1 MAKQRTQPETPPT
14 PEPLDLTGLETGEML
29 NPALEAIYAEM
40 GVDERGKIKLYITKL
55 VEDTGKEARVW
66 EGPPSDYDLMAV
78 ARRFGSGD
86 YRVKLYVP
94 HESGRIVLGG
104 NQLFTILLDPS
115 EDAKIAALRN
125 GTPVPALQAQQS
137 QLTPESLALAIA
149 AAIKGAMPVPV
160 DPFAQM
166 EKLAGMLKTIM
177 PPQPVAPTGGSFME
191 TLNAAKSLMELTKGF
206 APPVDAEGR
215 TDVKGAAML
224 RGVNLLADMFQKSL
238 EQGKPNPNAAP
249 AQPALA
255 APSLPGEQGNA
266 AAQGPELTDE
276 QQEELD
282 MMRLQIKMV
291 NREAKANGD
300 PVQLAEKYYDD
311 LPDAVFDLIVLEP
324 KWFDVLCH
332 NVPDCAQYKE
342 WYEKMRAAIIAKGL
356 KDGDLK
362 SNADGSLSFVEE
374 PDTSAA
380 HGLSA
385 E

>member
-1 MAKQRTQPETPPT
+1 MAKRNAQPEIPVT

-94 HESGRIVLGG
+94 HETGRIVLGG

-115 EDAKIAALRN
+115 EDAKIAALRK
-125 GTPVPALQAQQS
+125 GMPDVQQNAAP
-137 QLTPESLALAIA
+137 QVLTPESLALAIA
-149 AAIKGAMPVPV
+149 GAIKAAMPAPV
-160 DPFAQM
+160 DPFQQM
-166 EKLAGMLKTIM
+166 TVLAGIM
-177 PPQPVAPTGGSFME
+177 KQLMPAQQTVAPAGTSFAE
-191 TLNAAKSLMELTKGF
+191 TLTAAKSLIDISRGF
-206 APPVDAEGR
+206 TPPVDADGR
-215 TDVKGAAML
+215 TDVKGVAL
-224 RGVNLLADMFQKSL
+224 SRGIDLVARMFEKGL
-238 EQGKPNPNAAP
+238 EQGKPNPGGNP
-249 AQPALA
+249 EQPALA
-255 APSLPGEQGNA
+255 APSAPSEQRNTVT
-266 AAQGPELTDE
+266 LTEE
-276 QQEELD
+276 QKEELE
-282 MMRLQIKMV
+282 MMRLQIRLV
-291 NREAKANGD
+291 NREAKANAD

-324 KWFDVLCH
+324 KWFEVLCQ
-332 NVPDCAQYKE
+332 NVPDCAQYKD

-362 SNADGSLSFVEE
+362 ANADGSLQFVSDD
-374 PDTSAA
+374 DTSVVGAA
-380 HGLSA
+380 
-385 E
+385 